1 MNANAAIQILP
12 SAPNDQETVRIVD
25 EVIAYIRSTGL
36 HYFVGPSETS
46 IEGEDLHQLMEI
58 AENCMQVAAR
68 AGSEKTSAYMK
79 LIWRPEGKVLTID
92 EKVVRHHQ

>member
-1 MNANAAIQILP
+1 
-12 SAPNDQETVRIVD
+12 
-25 EVIAYIRSTGL
+25 
-36 HYFVGPSETS
+36 
-46 IEGEDLHQLMEI
+46 MEI